1 MKLLI
6 RTLAIVFS
14 LTVFTSSLQAKF
26 SLPEYETYTLKNGLQ
41 VYLMQQTEVPM
52 INMSLVIKAGAVD
65 DGKQFGL
72 ANLTGESLQ
81 FGSGK
86 LSKTQIEDQLAFM
99 GAELS
104 STTSTEMTRL
114 TLSFLN
120 KDQAELLPLFADIA
134 LKPTFEQSEF
144 DKFKKR
150 FLAQLEQRKES
161 PRNII
166 GDAFARLYFGDHPYG
181 NPLSGNDKSVANIK
195 LSDVKTF
202 YKKYYTPQ
210 NSALI
215 IVGDFNNKQWM
226 QDLEHYFAHWQGE
239 APAEKLI
246 PLDITPNQSNVLLIN
261 KSDAMESTF
270 LVGGKGIS
278 ANHPDAV
285 AVQVI
290 NTILGGRFTSW
301 LNDELRVNSG
311 LTYGARSRFN
321 SYQYGGSF
329 TISTFTKKSTTFEAL
344 DLAKKTYMRLWE
356 KGIDKKTLASAK
368 AYVKGQYPPRYETS
382 GQLARLLS
390 RMWALGLDDSYI
402 NDFESNVDSL
412 DVEKANAIARK
423 LFPKD
428 NLQYVLV
435 GKADDIRDKAKT
447 YGELREVE
455 ITD

>member
-1 MKLLI
+1 MKSLL
-6 RTLAIVFS
+6 RVLAIVFTLS
-14 LTVFTSSLQAKF
+14 VFTSSLQAKF
-26 SLPEYETYTLKNGLQ
+26 SLPEYETYTLKNGVQ
-41 VYLMQQTEVPM
+41 VYLMQQSEVP
-52 INMSLVIKAGAVD
+52 IVNVSLVIKAGAIH

-72 ANLTGESLQ
+72 ANLTAESIQ

-86 LSKTQIEDQLAFM
+86 LTKTQIEDELAFM

-104 STTSTEMTRL
+104 SITSTEMTRL

-120 KDQAELLPLFADIA
+120 KDKDKLLPLFADIA
-134 LKPTFEQSEF
+134 LKPTFDQPEF
-144 DKFKKR
+144 NKFKKR

-161 PRNII
+161 PKNII
-166 GDAFARLYFGDHPYG
+166 NDAFARLYFGSHPYG
-181 NPLSGNDKSVANIK
+181 NPLSGNDKSVAKIE
-195 LSDVKTF
+195 LSDVKAF
-202 YKKYYTPQ
+202 YKKYYTPE

-215 IVGDFNNKQWM
+215 IVGDFKNKQWKK
-226 QDLEHYFAHWQGE
+226 DLEKYFSHWQGK

-246 PLDITPNQSNVLLIN
+246 PLDVTPNQPNVLLIN
-261 KSDAMESTF
+261 KSDATETTF

-278 ANHPDAV
+278 ANHPDTV
-285 AVQVI
+285 AIQVI

-329 TISTFTKKSTTFEAL
+329 SISTFTKKATTFEAL

-356 KGIDKKTLASAK
+356 KGIDKATLASAK

-382 GQLARLLS
+382 GQLAGLLS
-390 RMWALGLDDSYI
+390 RMWALGLDDSTI
-402 NDFESNVDSL
+402 NDFETNVDSL